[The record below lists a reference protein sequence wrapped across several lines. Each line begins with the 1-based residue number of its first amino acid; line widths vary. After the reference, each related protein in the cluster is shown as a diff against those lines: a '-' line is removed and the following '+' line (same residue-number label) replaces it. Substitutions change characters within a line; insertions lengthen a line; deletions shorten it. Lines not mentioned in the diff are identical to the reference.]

1 MMKPLIFALLLG
13 VLSVPLVGPALVEA
27 HSHLHRSEPAKG
39 SKLTASPAEIKL
51 WFSENLEGSFS
62 SVKVLNAEGGQVDNK
77 DKQIDPK
84 DGKLLR
90 VTLPALP
97 PGVYKVVY
105 HAVSVDTHAIDGD
118 FTFEV
123 GQ

>member
-1 MMKPLIFALLLG
+1 MKRFNIRALLLSL
-13 VLSVPLVGPALVEA
+13 LSLVFIGPTLVAA
-27 HSHLHRSEPAKG
+27 HSHLHHSEPAKG
-39 SKLTASPAEIKL
+39 SKLTGSPPEVRLMSTEDLEEK
-51 WFSENLEGSFS
+51 FSTL
-62 SVKVLNAEGGQVDNK
+62 KVLDASGKQVDNRDKHVDSK
-77 DKQIDPK
+77 DR
-84 DGKLLR
+84 KLLR

-97 PGVYKVVY
+97 PGIYKVVY